1 MPSTVGV
8 GAKQLIILVLISC
21 ISMMI
26 FKESSVG
33 ASEMVDYYSNDE
45 YEQQQ
50 KQLDN
55 DIFLEVISFSVV
67 FSPW

>member
-1 MPSTVGV
+1 MPSIVGV
-8 GAKQLIILVLISC
+8 GAKQLIILILISC
-21 ISMMI
+21 ISMI
-26 FKESSVG
+26 ILKESSVG
-33 ASEMVDYYSNDE
+33 ASEMVDYYSNDG

-67 FSPW
+67 LTPR